1 MTARR
6 GLGLIGVVGAAAPT
20 TGAMLS
26 AQSPRQL
33 TVCHAGS
40 LLAAFVQVEKAFAAQ
55 HPDVAV
61 TDISGGSVA
70 LARRLATGVQPC
82 DVYATADYLNVD
94 LLLKPA
100 KLADY
105 TIVFASGR
113 MVLAYL
119 ATDGKARTLPVTG
132 EFHPPGVVPQVAE
145 NWYQSLLAPGARTGG
160 AHPFLDP
167 GGYRAHLIF
176 ELAQTFYKAPDLY
189 NALLEHYTVIP
200 ADVTNAGGA
209 PVLGR
214 DFNFQ
219 FTYEHSAAAA
229 ATANPSYR
237 YARLPDRIDL
247 STPGFSSDY
256 ARAQV
261 TIPGL
266 GVPGAA
272 TSVSIPASRA
282 AWGLT
287 ILKNSPNQQA
297 AIAFVGVLLGPVG
310 TAALTATGPTPITPA
325 MVTAGDY
332 AHLPASLQSL
342 VTSRGPVR

>member
-1 MTARR
+1 MIARR
-6 GLGLIGVVGAAAPT
+6 GLGLIGVVVAVATT

-145 NWYQSLLAPGARTGG
+145 NWYQSLLTPGVRTSG

-176 ELAQTFYKAPDLY
+176 ELAQTYYKAPDLY

-200 ADVTNAGGA
+200 ADVTSPGGA
-209 PVLGR
+209 PALGR

-219 FTYEHSAAAA
+219 LTYEHSAAAA
-229 ATANPSYR
+229 AKANPAYR

-247 STPGFSSDY
+247 SNPGFSSDY
-256 ARAQV
+256 AQAQV

-272 TSVSIPASRA
+272 TSVSMPASRA

-287 ILKNSPNQQA
+287 ILKDSPNLQA

-310 TAALTATGPTPITPA
+310 TAALTATGPTPVTPA
-325 MVTAGDY
+325 MVTVGDY
-332 AHLPASLQSL
+332 ARLPPSLQSL